1 MEETKSK
8 AHDSY
13 GAISMS
19 RITGDM
25 DLFGS
30 SIRTSSAIAIR
41 INVAEEEDSYGKP
54 RHVKKKRIVEVYLS
68 PNQFSELI
76 TTMNVSEGVPCT
88 INWLQG
94 KGPIKRTERTNRREV
109 SESFLEEIMSELMET
124 LKKIRDNVEGLKK
137 KKSVSKKDCEKLS
150 FDLGVLQNHLESNI
164 PFVEKTF
171 IEVMD
176 KAVVEAKADIDAT
189 VTHLVTK
196 LGIESLEQKRN
207 MLED

>member
-1 MEETKSK
+1 MKK
-8 AHDSY
+8 HDSY

-19 RITGDM
+19 RVSGDM

-30 SIRTSSAIAIR
+30 SIKTSSAIAIR

-54 RHVKKKRIVEVYLS
+54 GHIKKERIIEVYLS

-88 INWLQG
+88 INWIQG
-94 KGPIKRTERTNRREV
+94 KGSIKRTERTNSRKV
-109 SESFLEEIMSELMET
+109 SEEYLKEIMNGLVARLNKIQDFVES
-124 LKKIRDNVEGLKK
+124 LKERS
-137 KKSVSKKDCEKLS
+137 SVSKKDREKLS
-150 FDLGVLQNHLESNI
+150 HDLRVLEGHLESNI
-164 PFVEKTF
+164 PFVEETF
-171 IEVMD
+171 IEVMN

-196 LGIESLEQKRN
+196 LGIESLEKKRN
-207 MLED
+207 LLED